1 MPLQPRHEYAAGF
14 PRGLP
19 ADDAN
24 RPRSSPHHHDA
35 RVRCCPA
42 QICQISSW
50 WILLRSV
57 QPLVSHVHLPV
68 SLAGPGPSDS
78 AGPSRRCRGCLP
90 PIPVDG
96 YGWQAAP
103 TTTGR
108 ASTVRWS
115 GSGKRDGK
123 VYVRN
128 QRLNAPQ
135 ENPPARNLADLGWA
149 AAHTRIMVVRG
160 TSGPIS
166 VVGREATR
174 KACGVLVARLQ
185 GHSWSPNPTNGLRVN
200 VGTIPAAP
208 HRPA

>member
-24 RPRSSPHHHDA
+24 RPRSSTHHHDA
-35 RVRCCPA
+35 RARCCPA

-90 PIPVDG
+90 PIPVRLDG
-96 YGWQAAP
+96 VGCPQLHATRCDEPRAVSFHHRTVQSASWRSASQIQIRSHSHGTWGRAAI
-103 TTTGR
+103 TGR
-108 ASTVRWS
+108 GRNGSPGNWTLCLSATRSTV
-115 GSGKRDGK
+115 DG
-123 VYVRN
+123 
-128 QRLNAPQ
+128 
-135 ENPPARNLADLGWA
+135 D
-149 AAHTRIMVVRG
+149 
-160 TSGPIS
+160 
-166 VVGREATR
+166 
-174 KACGVLVARLQ
+174 
-185 GHSWSPNPTNGLRVN
+185 TNTVP
-200 VGTIPAAP
+200 V
-208 HRPA
+208 